1 MNTLESDVKL
11 PVLEAIIEAI
21 PDKTFL
27 KLESVCF
34 VCVQH
39 LLFTTVQLM
48 DSLVRLGALPRN
60 IYIMGKS
67 YSSSP
72 QVADLLKARGYK
84 YYANKSQD
92 KLGTFSESF
101 QDDIK
106 NMWEGVGNHATEGS
120 IKLIIVLDDGGFGL
134 TNVPQKIR
142 KSFPLMGVEQTT
154 SGLTNV
160 RLRKVPFPVIE
171 VAVSAAKQLVES
183 PMIAEAVV
191 RRLDSILPAEASNL
205 SCAVVGLG
213 CIGLA
218 VAKKLASLNH
228 TVKVYDNELKRN
240 KAISKKSVVSALDF
254 ESLLRETEYIFGCA
268 GEDITK
274 NLDPKIINGPKTFI
288 SCSSRDKE
296 FLTLLNFFEE
306 NNCSYRS
313 VLDHLEC
320 QINNYP
326 VKILGGG
333 FPINFDNSGKSVVDI
348 DIQLTRGLLL
358 GGVLQAVLSFWQG
371 FNMRKRQCMLDPA
384 LQSFVVSQWRLMGST
399 HLFPP
404 GFLDLFENLGWI
416 KRHSKG
422 SYENNTLFNE
432 WFYNNFHTQTSA
444 LKRQTA

>member
-1 MNTLESDVKL
+1 MLDSYTKL
-11 PVLEAIIEAI
+11 PVLEAIREAI
-21 PDKTFL
+21 PDKNPL

-39 LLFTTVQLM
+39 LLFTTVQLI
-48 DSLVRLGALPRN
+48 DSLVSLGALPHN

-67 YSSSP
+67 YSSSA
-72 QVADLLKARGYK
+72 QVAESLKGRGYH
-84 YYANKSQD
+84 YYTNKAQE
-92 KLGTFSESF
+92 KLGAFSEHF

-106 NMWEGVGNHATEGS
+106 NIWEDVYRDIDKKN

-142 KSFPLMGVEQTT
+142 KSFPLIGVEQTT

-191 RRLDSILPAEASNL
+191 KRVNSLLPVGMNNL

-213 CIGLA
+213 CIG
-218 VAKKLASLNH
+218 VAITKKLLSLNH
-228 TVKVYDNELKRN
+228 TVKVYDSELKKN
-240 KAISKKSVVSALDF
+240 KAVPNGSVGVALDF
-254 ESLLRETEYIFGCA
+254 NSLLHDTEYIFGCA

-274 NLDPKIINGPKTFI
+274 NLDVKIINGPKTFI

-296 FLTLLNFFEE
+296 FLTLLNIFEE
-306 NNCSYRS
+306 HNCPYHS

-320 QINNYP
+320 QINHHP
-326 VKILGGG
+326 IKILRGG
-333 FPINFDNSGKSVVDI
+333 FPINFDNSGESVGGV

-358 GGVLQAVLSFWQG
+358 GGILQAVLSFWQG

-384 LQSFVVSQWRLMGST
+384 LQSFVVSQWRLLGST
-399 HLFPP
+399 HLFPS
-404 GFLDLFENLGWI
+404 GFLDLFENLEWI
-416 KRHSKG
+416 RRHSKG
-422 SYENNTLFNE
+422 TYEGNDVFKE
-432 WFYNNFHTQTSA
+432 WFYNPFHTQS
-444 LKRQTA
+444 LLSKRHIA